1 MNHYLM
7 IEALPKST
15 TIQAV
20 AIGILLLGVATVSFA
35 AYSGSQASPYLVQVD
50 NESSVP
56 TDSVASYENLSSP
69 QKAIIDRIITGQDES
84 NEGGAAQ
91 VEGESV
97 GFWANHVIQYQDKYY
112 TFDIHQE
119 DDDGYLMT
127 LFLGVGYVITSVGV
141 ALFLLS
147 HLVFRR
153 QVASTDTH
161 TP

>member
-1 MNHYLM
+1 M
-7 IEALPKST
+7 IEALPKSS

-56 TDSVASYENLSSP
+56 TDSVASYENLSSS
-69 QKAIIDRIITGQDES
+69 QKAVIDRIIAGQD
-84 NEGGAAQ
+84 GAAQ
-91 VEGESV
+91 IKGGSV
-97 GFWANHVIQYQDKYY
+97 GFWANNVVQFQEKYY
-112 TFDIHQE
+112 TFDIYYE
-119 DDDGYLMT
+119 NDDRYLMT

-141 ALFLLS
+141 ALFILS

-153 QVASTDTH
+153 QVASTDTQ